1 MLFTAYFLYSI
12 ALGPIGLMNMGRFY
26 SYGYTKIILGGLLAF
41 AIGNGICLIAKKDQF
56 MKRRI
61 NLKFDFR
68 FRELK
73 HFISF
78 GCFMV
83 CSAILFYK
91 NRSYLLGDVEN
102 GRVAAISGSGA
113 LLYTAQISIL
123 LVCMLFDIYIETRKD
138 LRPLISKFT
147 MIL

>member
-1 MLFTAYFLYSI
+1 MGIQNNFGRFAGVCDWKWHLFNREKRPVHEKEDKPKIRFSFSRIKTLYFLLAVSWSA
-12 ALGPIGLMNMGRFY
+12 ALY
-26 SYGYTKIILGGLLAF
+26 Y
-41 AIGNGICLIAKKDQF
+41 
-56 MKRRI
+56 
-61 NLKFDFR
+61 
-68 FRELK
+68 
-73 HFISF
+73 FI
-78 GCFMV
+78 
-83 CSAILFYK
+83 K

>member
-1 MLFTAYFLYSI
+1 
-12 ALGPIGLMNMGRFY
+12 
-26 SYGYTKIILGGLLAF
+26 
-41 AIGNGICLIAKKDQF
+41 
-56 MKRRI
+56 
-61 NLKFDFR
+61 
-68 FRELK
+68 
-73 HFISF
+73 
-78 GCFMV
+78 MV

-113 LLYTAQISIL
+113 LLYTAQVSIL

-147 MIL
+147 MIFVTVVSSATLIVSGFRAPVGTLFICMIVMYAGKRKCLWVESSFMDCCAL